1 MQEERAVSVSL
12 EPARRAASEG
22 PVSASVGQDVA
33 GLDPC
38 RGTGPPPAQKHTGA
52 RVPSHDRF
60 VEPPRWGSVSPGC
73 GGASEACMG
82 C

>member
-38 RGTGPPPAQKHTGA
+38 RGTGPPRSEPHGCKGA
-52 RVPSHDRF
+52 
-60 VEPPRWGSVSPGC
+60 VS
-73 GGASEACMG
+73 
-82 C
+82 